1 MDRFSLKNKTI
12 LISGGSGFFGGQI
25 ISALLQKKAKII
37 NIDIKKNKYRK
48 MFFFIKQIYLQK
60 SNFKEAYTK
69 LIKKFKKLM

>member
-37 NIDIKKNKYRK
+37 NIDIKKK
-48 MFFFIKQIYLQK
+48 
-60 SNFKEAYTK
+60 
-69 LIKKFKKLM
+69 

>member
-48 MFFFIKQIYLQK
+48 NVFFL
-60 SNFKEAYTK
+60 
-69 LIKKFKKLM
+69 